1 MAILKNTTFGNV
13 VLPDGSTA
21 ERPGSPTNGMLRYNT
36 SQGLLEFYN
45 GGWRPVTGVAKGTI
59 GSGGNEIR
67 WAGSHGSR
75 ANGGIVH
82 MFTSTG
88 GHTFVPT
95 FTGTVE
101 VLIVGGGASGGS
113 HWGGGGGG
121 GAMIYNRSYPVSA
134 GSSYPITVGGGGSA
148 PSYPNRGNNGGNSIF
163 NGVTAVGGGAGGSW
177 DGNNA
182 LPGGSGGG
190 GATGSAQGS
199 RFRYEG
205 GLGNYSGQGYP
216 GGSGVRY
223 NQ

>member
-95 FTGTVE
+95 FTVACSLKILFDPIIKLVTSF
-101 VLIVGGGASGGS
+101 LNFKSCGGD
-113 HWGGGGGG
+113 
-121 GAMIYNRSYPVSA
+121 
-134 GSSYPITVGGGGSA
+134 PIEQ
-148 PSYPNRGNNGGNSIF
+148 NG
-163 NGVTAVGGGAGGSW
+163 
-177 DGNNA
+177 
-182 LPGGSGGG
+182 
-190 GATGSAQGS
+190 
-199 RFRYEG
+199 
-205 GLGNYSGQGYP
+205 
-216 GGSGVRY
+216 
-223 NQ
+223 